1 MSLKIRSFYAGREP
15 HGRVIGGAAALCLV
29 AVLALSGCRFDERDA
44 DYFPLD
50 AGWSWHYRVVTE
62 IRKLSK
68 ERTAMLVANRGA
80 ITVAGRQATP
90 RIYQDGHRYYYAAED
105 DGIVLVAQQAPGD
118 EAMLVPPDQYVI
130 KFPIESGSSWP
141 VASKTY
147 LLRRQMFSPTAVIMI
162 PITAPM
168 KITFTVESK
177 DDVVKVPA
185 GTFRNCVRVH
195 GVAKAVRDLGERV
208 GDKELTID
216 VMEWFAPGVGL
227 VKMVRHE
234 DSHPESLSTGTMTVE
249 LENLDNGPWFN

>member
-1 MSLKIRSFYAGREP
+1 MSLKIRGFQASGKTRR
-15 HGRVIGGAAALCLV
+15 GVIAGAAALCLG
-29 AVLALSGCRFDERDA
+29 ATLALSGCRFGERDA
-44 DYFPLD
+44 DYFPLN

-68 ERTAMLVANRGA
+68 ERTSMLVANRGA
-80 ITVAGRQATP
+80 VTVAGRQATP
-90 RIYQDGHRYYYAAED
+90 RIYQDGHRYYYAAQD
-105 DGIVLVAQQAPGD
+105 DGVVLVAQQAPGE

-130 KFPIESGSSWP
+130 KFPIEFGRSWP

-147 LLRRQMFSPTAVIMI
+147 LLRRQMFSPTAVIMV

-168 KITFTVESK
+168 EITFTVESK
-177 DDVVKVPA
+177 ADVVKVPA
-185 GTFRNCVRVH
+185 GTFHDCVRVH

-208 GDKELTID
+208 GDKEITID

-234 DSHPESLSTGTMTVE
+234 DSHPESLSAGRMTVE
-249 LENLDNGPWFN
+249 LENLDKGPWFN